1 MADFNME
8 LDMEYLTKLNEEQRI
23 AFMKALARLANAD
36 GKLDDDEKEFI
47 REAAKIYGVPE
58 GRLEEILKQGSDD
71 EVVEAVKIID
81 NRRVALELVKEMCV
95 LAHAD
100 DELSDNEILL
110 IGRIGQAMGIEPKK
124 IEQISQW
131 VIDRLIWVEEGKI
144 IFEEV

>member
-81 NRRVALELVKEMCV
+81 NRRAALDLVKEMCV

>member
-1 MADFNME
+1 
-8 LDMEYLTKLNEEQRI
+8 MEYLTKLNEEQRI

-81 NRRVALELVKEMCV
+81 NRRAALELIKEMCV